1 MSASPH
7 ILVLGCNFAGLTTAR
22 YLREF
27 AGDGVDITCIDRKPY
42 LTFIPNIPLEV
53 WHNNNPAEELH
64 LPFVKFLDR
73 DDIRFTQGE
82 ITQIDV
88 DQKSVEFVPAER
100 SGSAAESMEY
110 DYLVIALGN
119 NLAFDDIE
127 GFAEHGHTLTDTYY
141 GEKLRRHL
149 HDGGYKGGPVAIGSD
164 RFLQGHDPKLPTL
177 PEAEAACE
185 GPPVE
190 IAFSMAH
197 WLEQHELGDAST
209 ITLFT
214 PADVIAED
222 AGEKILDELLPMMQD
237 QGFGYRAE
245 TKGIRRLYADGIEF
259 DDGSSLEAELKIVF
273 PNWTAHDVLRDL
285 PITDDQG
292 FVVTDL
298 HMRNPDYPEVF
309 AVGDAASVTVPKLGS
324 LGHKEAEICAR
335 VLGQEAGDYTPDE
348 PIPSLQFEVICM
360 GDMGGRRGFYMHTD
374 EWWGGDTSILKIG
387 YTPHALKMGFKTIYY
402 TTGGKVPTWG
412 LPLSEFV
419 GDHTM
424 V

>member
-1 MSASPH
+1 MNALPH

-22 YLREF
+22 YLREA
-27 AGDGVDITCIDRKPY
+27 AGDTVEITCIDRNPY

-73 DDIRFTQGE
+73 DDIQFIHAEVQA
-82 ITQIDV
+82 IDV
-88 DQKSVEFVPAER
+88 EQRTVEYTPIER
-100 SGSAAESMEY
+100 SGSAAESTSC
-110 DYLVIALGN
+110 DYLVVALGN
-119 NLAFDDIE
+119 NLAFDEIK
-127 GFAEHGHTLTDTYY
+127 GFAQYGHTFTDTYY
-141 GEKLRRHL
+141 GEKVRRYL
-149 HDGGYKGGPVAIGSD
+149 YESRYKGGPIAIGSD
-164 RFLQGHDPKLPTL
+164 RFVQGHHPDLPLL
-177 PEAEAACE
+177 PEARAACE
-185 GPPVE
+185 GPPIE
-190 IAFSMAH
+190 IAFSLAH
-197 WLEQHELGDAST
+197 WLEKRDRGDAHT

-214 PADVIAED
+214 PAEVIAED
-222 AGEKILDELLPMMQD
+222 AGQNILDDLLPMIEDM
-237 QGFGYRAE
+237 GFGYRAD
-245 TKGIRRLYADGIEF
+245 TKGIACLYEDGIEF
-259 DDGSSLEAELKIVF
+259 DDGSSLEAELKIIF
-273 PNWTAHDVLRDL
+273 PNWTAHDLLREL

-324 LGHKEAEICAR
+324 LGHKEAEICAQ
-335 VLGQEAGDYTPDE
+335 VLAEEAGSYVPDK
-348 PIPSLQFEVICM
+348 PTPSLEFEVICM
-360 GDMGGRRGFYMHTD
+360 GDMGGRRGFYMHTN

-419 GDHTM
+419 GDHTLI
-424 V
+424 